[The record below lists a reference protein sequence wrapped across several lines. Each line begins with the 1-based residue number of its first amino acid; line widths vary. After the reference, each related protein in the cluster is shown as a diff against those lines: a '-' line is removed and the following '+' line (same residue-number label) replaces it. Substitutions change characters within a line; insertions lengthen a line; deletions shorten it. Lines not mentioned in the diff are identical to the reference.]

1 MTGNCNDALRE
12 LYEFLDGEL
21 TDERKALIKDH
32 LAGCNP
38 CLEAFDFEAEVR
50 ILVSTKCREE
60 APDALR
66 QRVIDALRKCEAADE
81 PAAETDA

>member
-60 APDALR
+60 APDTLR
-66 QRVIDALRKCEAADE
+66 QRVIDALRDCDPATE
-81 PAAETDA
+81 PATESDA